1 MRIPRGV
8 SGREAAQALARSGFI
23 HLRTTGSHY
32 IVRKD
37 GVTVSVPLHRE
48 LRTGTLK
55 GIIEQSGLTAEEFCN
70 LL

>member
-8 SGREAAQALARSGFI
+8 SGKDVAKAFGRIGFV

-32 IVRKD
+32 IARRD
-37 GVTVSVPLHRE
+37 GVTLAIPLHRE

-55 GIIEQSGLTAEEFCN
+55 GLIEQSGLTVEKFCD

>member
-8 SGREAAQALARSGFI
+8 SGREAAKALSRAGFV
-23 HLRTTGSHY
+23 HLRTTGSHF
-32 IVRKD
+32 IVRKG

-55 GIIEQSGLTAEEFCN
+55 GIIEQSGLTVDEFCD